1 MWYDYIVEIKQMGVR
16 AVHLTLD
23 RSAAFPLGGTRMTSV
38 LVAVLVHL
46 KEYSLKRATARAL
59 NFAAPF

>member
-1 MWYDYIVEIKQMGVR
+1 MGVR